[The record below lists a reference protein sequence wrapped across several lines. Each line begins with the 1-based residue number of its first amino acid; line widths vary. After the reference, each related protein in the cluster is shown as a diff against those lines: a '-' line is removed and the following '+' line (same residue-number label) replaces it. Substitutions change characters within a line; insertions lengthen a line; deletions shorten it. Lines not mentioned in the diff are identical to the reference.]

1 VVRGDHS
8 FMNYSFSNGLRLQQ
22 HFVAMAQASRE
33 NVHDNNTSVACMRAE
48 QSWLVRTVD
57 SKYCQKYSAGMGNV
71 VLRERGR
78 KYVGLP
84 EFARAGEQVL
94 AELGL
99 EQARGTVT
107 SVPDERTIRYYMA
120 EGLVQTPEEKQGTAS
135 VFGYLNLLQLLTV
148 KKLQAEHLPIRKIRE
163 LVAGKSEQELETLLG
178 IGSTAPKKSRETDAK
193 RYLESL
199 LASAPTPEAA
209 PPRQAAPPPQS
220 DQSQSWQRVEIEP
233 GLELH
238 IRSDYAPPTSART
251 KSLLEK
257 AIHRLRRYADRRR

>member
-1 VVRGDHS
+1 MV
-8 FMNYSFSNGLRLQQ
+8 
-22 HFVAMAQASRE
+22 
-33 NVHDNNTSVACMRAE
+33 
-48 QSWLVRTVD
+48 
-57 SKYCQKYSAGMGNV
+57 SAV
-71 VLRERGR
+71 IKEKGR

-94 AELGL
+94 AEMGL

-120 EGLVQTPEEKQGTAS
+120 EGLVQTPEERQGTAS
-135 VFGYLNLLQLLTV
+135 VFGYINLLQLLTV

-178 IGSTAPKKSRETDAK
+178 IGSTAAKKSRETEAK

-199 LASAPTPEAA
+199 LAPTSAPAALTLKEA
-209 PPRQAAPPPQS
+209 AAPPPPQQT

-257 AIHRLRRYADRRR
+257 AIHGLRRLRG

>member
-1 VVRGDHS
+1 MRG
-8 FMNYSFSNGLRLQQ
+8 MVN
-22 HFVAMAQASRE
+22 A
-33 NVHDNNTSVACMRAE
+33 
-48 QSWLVRTVD
+48 
-57 SKYCQKYSAGMGNV
+57 

-84 EFARAGEQVL
+84 EFAKVGEQVL

-178 IGSTAPKKSRETDAK
+178 IGSTAKKSRDTEAK

-199 LASAPTPEAA
+199 LAPTPV
-209 PPRQAAPPPQS
+209 PQAAPPKQAAAPTLPAG
-220 DQSQSWQRVEIEP
+220 QSQSWQRVEIEP

-257 AIHRLRRYADRRR
+257 AIHRLRRLRG